1 MGNKNSFI
9 GKTTQMT
16 HFPEGKEMESYGDD
30 GAYSFLIESNSI
42 KRFNLCFTITQSEL
56 NNLEFDEVRISYWDS
71 KDDYKEYKIFE
82 VSEPWQLS
90 SFSIDDDWRRL
101 G

>member
-1 MGNKNSFI
+1 
-9 GKTTQMT
+9 MT

-56 NNLEFDEVRISYWDS
+56 NNLE
-71 KDDYKEYKIFE
+71 